1 MQDAAEKFFVLK
13 PYVFAAHRV
22 GFCWDQTT
30 FWTRLTLGF
39 QYTAYFAPWTAKAVT
54 PETQALEAASD
65 LPAPY
70 YPMGLQNQFSSA
82 AQHFNYFGHNIT
94 LRTPPLFQAA
104 CLSFSMRADNDAE
117 VTGQSS
123 GSNEV
128 ISVPGSLQTLSSM
141 PRRRQSNSFGSSSRS
156 SAAGANSPQS
166 LTLRLNNRFETP
178 LATLSSSAYDFAF
191 HRLQVCATPTGH
203 AGLDLTSLRG
213 QFAGVWEGRF
223 TFFDFDSYREMLG
236 GRVRS
241 LYEGPLRAQPQ
252 IWRIEEHVVEV
263 TDDMPEG
270 GRGSALTAGF
280 EKTWD
285 EDRLGVASSIQR
297 AVAPDE
303 PLDPNKRYEILLF
316 GVVSRLTNI
325 FGSTTSYLFL

>member
-1 MQDAAEKFFVLK
+1 MT
-13 PYVFAAHRV
+13 P
-22 GFCWDQTT
+22 QTQT
-30 FWTRLTLGF
+30 
-39 QYTAYFAPWTAKAVT
+39 
-54 PETQALEAASD
+54 LEAASD

-70 YPMGLQNQFSSA
+70 YPMGLQS
-82 AQHFNYFGHNIT
+82 QHASHVHDFDYFGHHIT

-117 VTGQSS
+117 VTGGSS
-123 GSNEV
+123 VSSEV
-128 ISVPGSLQTLSSM
+128 ISVPGHLPTLSSM
-141 PRRRQSNSFGSSSRS
+141 PRRRQSHSSSTSASAAGRSGSSS
-156 SAAGANSPQS
+156 SAASTSVNAASNSSQN
-166 LTLRLNNRFETP
+166 LTFRLNNRFETP
-178 LATLSSSAYDFAF
+178 LATLSSTSFDFTF
-191 HRLQVCATPTGH
+191 HRLQACASPDGH
-203 AGLDLTSLRG
+203 PGLDLTSLRG

-263 TDDMPEG
+263 SDDLPEG

-285 EDRLGVASSIQR
+285 EDRMNTANSIQR
-297 AVAPDE
+297 AVSPDE
-303 PLDPNKRYEILLF
+303 PLDPAKRYEILLF
-316 GVVSRLTNI
+316 GVVRRRSYSAPPSIRAHLTCPCWLLRRVTLPGDPSSCEAESDPGTVSSR
-325 FGSTTSYLFL
+325 